1 MRRRGQ
7 HMQKVA
13 TVLFL
18 IAATGAV
25 GCAHRHDPPRQANRA
40 RPVESRAEWAKLGE
54 RWVDGTRD
62 RDVISLRDADR
73 RFRRIMIVVED
84 SPPEMFGGVVT
95 LADGTRLPPPTPH
108 VVAANPPPHVNE
120 PPGNQP
126 PDRPL
131 EVRYGNLP
139 GGGRAQAELWAQ

>member
-1 MRRRGQ
+1 
-7 HMQKVA
+7 MQKVA

-25 GCAHRHDPPRQANRA
+25 GCAHRHDPPRQAQRA

-84 SPPEMFGGVVT
+84 SALEMFDVVVT
-95 LADGTRLPPPTPH
+95 FADGTRYSPPTRH
-108 VVAANPPPHVNE
+108 VFAANTRSHVIDL
-120 PPGNQP
+120 PGSE
-126 PDRPL
+126 RSIRSV
-131 EVRYGNLP
+131 EFRYGNLP